1 MTPNLLKYLC
11 DPTDQSDLDLV
22 NPLFDEYGDI
32 VSGQLISLNGNRYQ
46 IKNGIPRFS
55 GNDEMS
61 QSVDSFGN
69 EWNHFNFDD
78 FKLNWLN
85 HTVKNTFGSVD
96 AFKNKLV
103 VDCGAGSGMQTRWIS
118 EAGASHVI
126 ALELSHSVDGVIK
139 ENLKDIHNVD
149 VIQCSIDAPPLKRN
163 SIDGIVICHNVI
175 QHTPSVESTAKAL
188 WDLVSIGG
196 EFVFNCYPKN
206 NEGVLRKIRFLIYG
220 GLRGLLSKMPFP
232 VILWYSKLMS
242 LIRFFPLIGILVE
255 KLGFMVRG
263 DVPKGKNR
271 LYRTYKSG
279 VLNTFDCF
287 GSHGYQHLKTN
298 DEIISLINVLQ
309 SDATK
314 VLNADRYF
322 LRPQPIGIA
331 LRIIR

>member
-196 EFVFNCYPKN
+196 EFVFKC
-206 NEGVLRKIRFLIYG
+206 
-220 GLRGLLSKMPFP
+220 
-232 VILWYSKLMS
+232 
-242 LIRFFPLIGILVE
+242 
-255 KLGFMVRG
+255 
-263 DVPKGKNR
+263 
-271 LYRTYKSG
+271 
-279 VLNTFDCF
+279 
-287 GSHGYQHLKTN
+287 
-298 DEIISLINVLQ
+298 
-309 SDATK
+309 
-314 VLNADRYF
+314 
-322 LRPQPIGIA
+322 
-331 LRIIR
+331 